1 MSTIDK
7 AYVFLPS
14 IYDIYDSSL
23 SACQYVNISYFL
35 AEESYTGEVHGIFSR
50 LQ

>member
-7 AYVFLPS
+7 AYIFLPS
-14 IYDIYDSSL
+14 IHHIYDSSL
-23 SACQYVNISYFL
+23 SARQYVNISYFL
-35 AEESYTGEVHGIFSR
+35 AEESYIGEVYGIFSR